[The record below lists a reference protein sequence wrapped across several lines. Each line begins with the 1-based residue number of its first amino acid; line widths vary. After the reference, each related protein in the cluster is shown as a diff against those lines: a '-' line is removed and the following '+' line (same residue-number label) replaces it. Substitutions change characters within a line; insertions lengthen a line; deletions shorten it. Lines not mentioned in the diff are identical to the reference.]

1 MYDTKKYL
9 HIGQLTAILLLQGGQ
24 GLPIF
29 NHSVA
34 HYIIYEKITNC
45 HEDLPKNMRKAFDQL
60 KDMSNN
66 QISRCI
72 DDLLPNRFEE
82 GYSVPSCKIEQSH
95 LPRIIQAMVAHH
107 IIQPQKMILDQ
118 FLQGLQIGGLLE
130 VLRSHQKESYSLFKG
145 SDVHL
150 TADVFENMLKF
161 KYDMIIP
168 GSNNMAIAQAIE
180 QGCFLLLQAAES
192 GEAKFLVDETSL
204 NVTLSSILKWL
215 TGATR
220 IPAVGLDSKI
230 EVLFD
235 PTAVLPRVNTCSL
248 QLYMPLLS
256 KFSDPEMVMKTIAE
270 WITNS
275 VGFGLV

>member
-1 MYDTKKYL
+1 MLLSLVQKRKYPKTIDKYHPYKPNSSPL
-9 HIGQLTAILLLQGGQ
+9 SRNSWGIFHILMHFIL
-24 GLPIF
+24 IF
-29 NHSVA
+29 FYFFFSA
-34 HYIIYEKITNC
+34 
-45 HEDLPKNMRKAFDQL
+45 
-60 KDMSNN
+60 
-66 QISRCI
+66 
-72 DDLLPNRFEE
+72 
-82 GYSVPSCKIEQSH
+82 
-95 LPRIIQAMVAHH
+95 
-107 IIQPQKMILDQ
+107 
-118 FLQGLQIGGLLE
+118 
-130 VLRSHQKESYSLFKG
+130 
-145 SDVHL
+145 
-150 TADVFENMLKF
+150 
-161 KYDMIIP
+161 
-168 GSNNMAIAQAIE
+168 
-180 QGCFLLLQAAES
+180 

-256 KFSDPEMVMKTIAE
+256 KFSDPEMVMETIAE